1 MLLDKNNIESAIV
14 SYTLDGFSMTAKVWT
29 YDNKATIFVLD
40 KDAKYNQDFYYVLK
54 GGSPDAGMSVESMN
68 AEIFSNPFDAYN
80 KFQDL
85 LNEQDSQT
93 PPPPPPPEDQKIP
106 IILKT
111 KKTNEFEVREV
122 NGLMEV
128 GSDVLGNGFIKE
140 DNKINLKS
148 EDVFETQIFVAGESM
163 EAILIKAP
171 QLDTNGK
178 DAYFLI
184 PKQPQPPEPQTI
196 LLKNPTTNEVQLREV
211 NESGVVGT
219 QNMGNGFIV
228 DPTLINLA
236 SEDTFT
242 TQLYVGGQPMDV
254 TLVRNASMDTNG
266 MDAYVMSQAPPPP
279 PPPPKQTIV
288 LKNPTTN
295 EVQLREVD
303 ENGVVESQNMGN
315 AFIVQPM
322 RMDLASEQNFTTQLY
337 FAGQP
342 MDVTLVRN
350 PSMDTDGMDA
360 YMMSETPPPEE
371 KNVILKNPL
380 TNEVQIREVDDNNV
394 VSNQIKAN
402 GFLLVPNRVNL
413 SSDPTFQTQ
422 LYVNGQPSDVE
433 LVRTPSFDT
442 DGMDAYLISATPPPE
457 EKNVILKNP
466 LSNQVQI
473 REVDDNNVVSNQIKA
488 NGFIVQN
495 GVTRLASADEFDTQL
510 YINSQPNDV
519 KLVRTPSLDTDG
531 MDAYLIVSDK
541 KTSIILKNPA
551 NNEVEIREVDE
562 DGNVTNQ
569 ILGNGFIVQPMRIPL
584 VSEDEFDTQLY
595 INGQSNDVKL
605 IKASSFDTDG
615 LDAYL
620 VKGDGEPK
628 EKKRT
633 ILLKDKTTN
642 EGQFRELKKDGEIG
656 DDILAQAFITQPN
669 RMNLASEDRFETQLY
684 VQGETL
690 EAVLIKK
697 TLYDK
702 DGRDG
707 YIVMIEGDDVDP
719 NDDNDGPPPLI
730 EQEIQTDRVRIVSE
744 VSGIDQSIVK
754 NNFRN
759 VNLAVNFLSGI
770 NFKELQARLNTDKT
784 AYQLAQEVALEI
796 RNS

>member
-40 KDAKYNQDFYYVLK
+40 KDVKYNQDFYYVLK
-54 GGSPDAGMSVESMN
+54 GGAPDAGTSVESLN
-68 AEIFSNPFDAYN
+68 AEVFSNPFDAYN
-80 KFQDL
+80 RFQDL

-111 KKTNEFEVREV
+111 KKTNEFEIREV

-128 GSDVLGNGFIKE
+128 GDDVLGNGFIE
-140 DNKINLKS
+140 QDTKINLKS
-148 EDVFETQIFVAGESM
+148 EDVFETQIFIAGESM

-254 TLVRNASMDTNG
+254 NLVRNAS
-266 MDAYVMSQAPPPP
+266 
-279 PPPPKQTIV
+279 
-288 LKNPTTN
+288 
-295 EVQLREVD
+295 
-303 ENGVVESQNMGN
+303 
-315 AFIVQPM
+315 F
-322 RMDLASEQNFTTQLY
+322 
-337 FAGQP
+337 
-342 MDVTLVRN
+342 
-350 PSMDTDGMDA
+350 DTDGMDA

-402 GFLLVPNRVNL
+402 GFLLAPSRVNL

-442 DGMDAYLISATPPPE
+442 DGMDAYMMSETPPPE

-473 REVDDNNVVSNQIKA
+473 REVDNNNVVSNQIKA

-495 GVTRLASADEFDTQL
+495 GVMRLASENQFDTQL
-510 YINSQPNDV
+510 YINSQSNDV

-531 MDAYLIVSDK
+531 MDAYLVASNE

-551 NNEVEIREVDE
+551 TNEVQIREVDE

-569 ILGNGFIVQPMRIPL
+569 ILGNGFIVQPMRTPL

-595 INGQSNDVKL
+595 INGQSSDVKL
-605 IKASSFDTDG
+605 IKSSSFDTDG

-620 VKGDGEPK
+620 IEGDGEPK

-642 EGQFRELKKDGEIG
+642 EGQFRELKEDGEIG
-656 DDILAQAFITQPN
+656 NDILAQAFITQPN

-690 EAVLIKK
+690 EAVLIKN

-702 DGRDG
+702 DGMDG
-707 YIVMIEGDDVDP
+707 YSVMVEGDKKDP
-719 NDDNDGPPPLI
+719 MGKSEGPPPDI
-730 EQEIQTDRVRIVSE
+730 ENEILSDRVRVISE
-744 VSGIDQSIVK
+744 VSSIDQDIVK

-770 NFKELQARLNTDKT
+770 NFKELQRRLNTDKT
-784 AYQLAQEVALEI
+784 AYQLAQEIAEEI

>member
-29 YDNKATIFVLD
+29 YESKATIFVLD
-40 KDAKYNQDFYYVLK
+40 KDVKYNQDFYYVLK
-54 GGSPDAGMSVESMN
+54 GGMPDAGTSVESMN
-68 AEIFSNPFDAYN
+68 AEMFSNPFDAYAR
-80 KFQDL
+80 FQDL

-106 IILKT
+106 IILKD
-111 KKTNEFEVREV
+111 KKTNEFEIREV

-128 GSDVLGNGFIKE
+128 GDDVLGNGFIQE

-148 EDVFETQIFVAGESM
+148 EDVFETQIFIAGQSM

-184 PKQPQPPEPQTI
+184 PKQPQPPQTQTI
-196 LLKNPTTNEVQLREV
+196 VLKNPNTNEIELREV
-211 NESGVVGT
+211 TDGGVLSS
-219 QNMGNGFIV
+219 QSMGNGFIV
-228 DPTLINLA
+228 QSTLIDLV

-242 TQLYVGGQPMDV
+242 TQLYIGGQAMDV
-254 TLVRNASMDTNG
+254 TLIKNSALDANG
-266 MDAYVMSQAPPPP
+266 KDAYVMSETPPPP
-279 PPPPKQTIV
+279 PPPPNQTIV

-295 EVQLREVD
+295 EVELREVD
-303 ENGVVESQNMGN
+303 ENGVVSSQNMGN
-315 AFIVQPM
+315 GFLVQPM
-322 RMDLASEQNFTTQLY
+322 KMNLASENKFETKLF

-342 MDVTLVRN
+342 TDVILVRN
-350 PSMDTDGMDA
+350 PSLDTNGMDA
-360 YMMSETPPPEE
+360 YTMSDTPPP
-371 KNVILKNPL
+371 
-380 TNEVQIREVDDNNV
+380 Q
-394 VSNQIKAN
+394 
-402 GFLLVPNRVNL
+402 
-413 SSDPTFQTQ
+413 
-422 LYVNGQPSDVE
+422 
-433 LVRTPSFDT
+433 
-442 DGMDAYLISATPPPE
+442 

-473 REVDDNNVVSNQIKA
+473 REVDDNNIVSNQIKA

-495 GVTRLASADEFDTQL
+495 GVMRLASENQFDTQL
-510 YINSQPNDV
+510 YINSQSNDV

-531 MDAYLIVSDK
+531 MDAYLVEGEGEPPK
-541 KTSIILKNPA
+541 KSSIILKNPA
-551 NNEVEIREVDE
+551 TNEVQIREVDE

-569 ILGNGFIVQPMRIPL
+569 ILDNGFIVQPMRTPL

-595 INGQSNDVKL
+595 INGQSSDVKL
-605 IKASSFDTDG
+605 IKSSSFDTDG

-620 VKGDGEPK
+620 IEGDGEPK
-628 EKKRT
+628 DEKPI
-633 ILLKDKTTN
+633 ILLKNKNTN
-642 EGQFRELKKDGEIG
+642 EGQLRELQEDGEIG
-656 DDILAQAFITQPN
+656 NDILAQAFITQPN

-684 VQGETL
+684 VEGETL
-690 EAVLIKK
+690 EAVLIKN

-702 DGRDG
+702 DGMDG
-707 YIVMIEGDDVDP
+707 YSVMVEGDKKDKKGKSE
-719 NDDNDGPPPLI
+719 GPPPDI
-730 EQEIQTDRVRIVSE
+730 ENEILTDRVRIISE
-744 VSGIDQSIVK
+744 VSGIDQDIVK

-770 NFKELQARLNTDKT
+770 NFKELQNRLNTDKT
-784 AYQLAQEVALEI
+784 AYQLAQEVAQEI

>member
-380 TNEVQIREVDDNNV
+380 
-394 VSNQIKAN
+394 
-402 GFLLVPNRVNL
+402 
-413 SSDPTFQTQ
+413 
-422 LYVNGQPSDVE
+422 
-433 LVRTPSFDT
+433 
-442 DGMDAYLISATPPPE
+442 
-457 EKNVILKNP
+457 
-466 LSNQVQI
+466 SNQVQI
-473 REVDDNNVVSNQIKA
+473 REVDNNNVVSNQIKA

-531 MDAYLIVSDK
+531 MDAYLVVSDK

-615 LDAYL
+615 LDAYM

-702 DGRDG
+702 DGMDG

-784 AYQLAQEVALEI
+784 AYQLAQEIAEEI

>member
-1 MLLDKNNIESAIV
+1 
-14 SYTLDGFSMTAKVWT
+14 
-29 YDNKATIFVLD
+29 
-40 KDAKYNQDFYYVLK
+40 
-54 GGSPDAGMSVESMN
+54 
-68 AEIFSNPFDAYN
+68 
-80 KFQDL
+80 
-85 LNEQDSQT
+85 
-93 PPPPPPPEDQKIP
+93 
-106 IILKT
+106 
-111 KKTNEFEVREV
+111 
-122 NGLMEV
+122 MEV
-128 GSDVLGNGFIKE
+128 GDDVLGNGFIQE
-140 DNKINLKS
+140 DKKINFKS
-148 EDVFETQIFVAGESM
+148 EDVFETQIFIAGEST

-254 TLVRNASMDTNG
+254 TLIRNASMDTNG
-266 MDAYVMSQAPPPP
+266 MDAYVMSQSPPPP

-322 RMDLASEQNFTTQLY
+322 RMDLASEDTFTTQLY

-342 MDVTLVRN
+342 MDVNLVRN
-350 PSMDTDGMDA
+350 ASFDTDGMDA
-360 YMMSETPPPEE
+360 YMMSE
-371 KNVILKNPL
+371 
-380 TNEVQIREVDDNNV
+380 
-394 VSNQIKAN
+394 
-402 GFLLVPNRVNL
+402 
-413 SSDPTFQTQ
+413 
-422 LYVNGQPSDVE
+422 
-433 LVRTPSFDT
+433 
-442 DGMDAYLISATPPPE
+442 TPPPE

-495 GVTRLASADEFDTQL
+495 GVMRLASENQFDTQL
-510 YINSQPNDV
+510 YINSQSNDV
-519 KLVRTPSLDTDG
+519 KLERTPSLDTDG
-531 MDAYLIVSDK
+531 MDAYLVASNE

-551 NNEVEIREVDE
+551 TNEVQIREVDE
-562 DGNVTNQ
+562 DGNVTNE
-569 ILGNGFIVQPMRIPL
+569 ILGNGFIVQPMRTPL

-595 INGQSNDVKL
+595 INGQSSDVKL
-605 IKASSFDTDG
+605 IKSSSFDTDG
-615 LDAYL
+615 FDAYL
-620 VKGDGEPK
+620 IEGDGEPK

-642 EGQFRELKKDGEIG
+642 EGQFRELQEDGEIG
-656 DDILAQAFITQPN
+656 NDILAQAFITQPN

-690 EAVLIKK
+690 EAVLIKN

-702 DGRDG
+702 DGMDG
-707 YIVMIEGDDVDP
+707 YSVMVEGDKKDP
-719 NDDNDGPPPLI
+719 TGKSGGPPPDI
-730 EQEIQTDRVRIVSE
+730 ENEILSDRVRIISE
-744 VSGIDQSIVK
+744 VSGIDQDIVK

-770 NFKELQARLNTDKT
+770 NFKELQNRLNTDKT
-784 AYQLAQEVALEI
+784 AYQLAQEVAQEI